1 MYLVKKSKA
10 DYIFNKLRERIAF
23 LFFMDDGTYIMYHD
37 EKVLCYSTG
46 PVEIARE
53 DIEAFE
59 KTGELPELVKRI
71 KARDFQGSASLGSY
85 LQ

>member
-10 DYIFNKLRERIAF
+10 DYIFNKPRERIAF
-23 LFFMDDGTYIMYHD
+23 LFMDDGTYIMYHD